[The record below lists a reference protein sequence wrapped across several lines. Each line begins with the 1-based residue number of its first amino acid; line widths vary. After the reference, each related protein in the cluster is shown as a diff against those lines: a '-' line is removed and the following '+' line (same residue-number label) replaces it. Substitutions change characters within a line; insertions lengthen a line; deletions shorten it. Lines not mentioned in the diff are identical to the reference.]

1 MKCSPYS
8 GQLSAK
14 RSSNIKHKLFLEF
27 AVFHALLQ
35 WLQFLLKERNLC
47 IVMSNQV
54 GVAVINLASH
64 HCDPG
69 SILGWYA
76 GCDWLI
82 SIWLEGLSPCCP
94 VFLPPQKSCFR
105 RLPQNPCLVAG
116 LYLKKFTRFD
126 GYLYFIFSCHEFN
139 ITHNKILRIKF
150 ICIWVT
156 HELRLLNIGR
166 FLWTFYMFFFPE
178 RSHNLW
184 PKSIISKH
192 SWEVDKQSEISTNI
206 AISSHKTQLYDDC
219 NSFTDYSFF
228 LLWIE
233 PCY

>member
-82 SIWLEGLSPCCP
+82 SIWLEGLSPGCP

-139 ITHNKILRIKF
+139 
-150 ICIWVT
+150 
-156 HELRLLNIGR
+156 
-166 FLWTFYMFFFPE
+166 
-178 RSHNLW
+178 
-184 PKSIISKH
+184 
-192 SWEVDKQSEISTNI
+192 
-206 AISSHKTQLYDDC
+206 
-219 NSFTDYSFF
+219 FTDKIHMHLSHARITTAQHWQISMNLLHVFF
-228 LLWIE
+228 SWTVPQSLTKIYNIKTFMGSWQTERNFDQYRNFI
-233 PCY
+233 P